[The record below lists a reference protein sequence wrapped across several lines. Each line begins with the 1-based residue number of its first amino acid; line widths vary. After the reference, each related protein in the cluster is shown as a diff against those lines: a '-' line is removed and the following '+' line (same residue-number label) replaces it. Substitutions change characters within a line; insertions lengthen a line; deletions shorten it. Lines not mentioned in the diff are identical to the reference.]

1 MEGGSSPQSGTAA
14 ITFTCIAVTLPL
26 HYRHTWCRPR
36 GRRTVTLPLRYRHN
50 HYRCLFF
57 LRQEG
62 SAPPLIPCHAAAA
75 SPRHEYP
82 HVAASQPHRN
92 RLPVAQPRVCVS
104 LFSPFGSP
112 CILDSTRD
120 EAPESEPVRFCYYQ
134 DASFRTPKR
143 VALSYNQGAST
154 WRCG

>member
-1 MEGGSSPQSGTAA
+1 MVDE
-14 ITFTCIAVTLPL
+14 PL
-26 HYRHTWCRPR
+26 HYRY
-36 GRRTVTLPLRYRHN
+36 VTDTIITAAYA
-50 HYRCLFF
+50 

-120 EAPESEPVRFCYYQ
+120 EEPESEPVLFAITKMR
-134 DASFRTPKR
+134 ASELRSAWPFLITKVRAPG
-143 VALSYNQGAST
+143 GAANIITKMRASEA
-154 WRCG
+154 RGPSL